1 MKFYTSLLSLHVLL
15 QQVTE
20 CHSFSTHLSIPNSKR
35 NIGFTTKNIRRTQSH
50 RLYSASNKSTLQ
62 QQEIQESISPTK
74 IRTSFSNRTL
84 YPLPKLVQNG
94 TLQVDDIHSIYYEEY
109 GNKNST
115 EQKKRVALSLH
126 GGPGAGAFQRH
137 AQFFDPELYQRIILF
152 DQRGCGKSTPKGQV
166 DNNTLKHL
174 VQDIEQLRIHLDIDQ
189 FDVVLGGSWGSTLAL
204 AYAQTFP
211 DSVGSMVL
219 RGVCLFRPKEINWL
233 FGHDTEFGDC
243 LSNQDGF
250 QGAWKNYKDCVSEGN
265 DEFGNG
271 PREALNE
278 FYNYLLGDDPVSR
291 IIAAKSWFT
300 WEMGVSGRELAFHPE
315 LNKTKLDDVIVW
327 NAQEKCWYSG
337 KQEVD
342 EKLVDK
348 FRRWSQ
354 RAESNLQSERPHK
367 LRSVV
372 EKRLDSSNQN
382 ISISEAEKFIPA
394 QAMLT
399 CFYSVND
406 EYIMSEFDLLK
417 PENIEKIRHIPCIAV
432 QGAKDII
439 CPPDSALDL
448 VEQWP
453 EMECRIVK
461 EGKHSMYDARILSEL
476 IEATDTMVK

>member
-1 MKFYTSLLSLHVLL
+1 MK
-15 QQVTE
+15 
-20 CHSFSTHLSIPNSKR
+20 N
-35 NIGFTTKNIRRTQSH
+35 
-50 RLYSASNKSTLQ
+50 
-62 QQEIQESISPTK
+62 
-74 IRTSFSNRTL
+74 
-84 YPLPKLVQNG
+84 
-94 TLQVDDIHSIYYEEY
+94 
-109 GNKNST
+109 
-115 EQKKRVALSLH
+115 
-126 GGPGAGAFQRH
+126 
-137 AQFFDPELYQRIILF
+137 
-152 DQRGCGKSTPKGQV
+152 
-166 DNNTLKHL
+166 L
-174 VQDIEQLRIHLDIDQ
+174 VQDIEQLRIHLNIDQ

-250 QGAWKNYKDCVSEGN
+250 QSAWKNYTDCVVAKK
-265 DEFGNG
+265 DETDNKQ
-271 PREALNE
+271 REALNE
-278 FYNYLLGDDPVSR
+278 YYNYLLGDDPVSR

-300 WEMGVSGRELAFHPE
+300 WEMGVSGRELAFNPE

-337 KQEVD
+337 KQKVNQE
-342 EKLVDK
+342 LVEK
-348 FRRWSQ
+348 FRRWSR
-354 RAESNLQSERPHK
+354 RAESNQRLESPLEMRP
-367 LRSVV
+367 VV
-372 EKRLDSSNQN
+372 EKHLDASNQN

-417 PENIEKIRHIPCIAV
+417 AENIDKIRHIPCIGV

-476 IEATDTMVK
+476 IEATDTMIK